1 LVESVAAL
9 CYSIRMEFTEEN
21 APLHVLT
28 EEFRITADECLTG
41 LQASLP
47 ALTNFLQEIA
57 AVHADA
63 LGIGLQTLQEA
74 GFTWMLGRLSVRLWS
89 VPRWNDSVKVTT
101 WPSGARGRLRAERQF
116 VMESMTGERL
126 LEASSEWLYVDFK
139 AQRLAK
145 LPDAIL
151 ALSRAGSMAFGLCE
165 ARLGTVPPEAPLIAE
180 ATFPVRRSEIDA
192 NLHVNNVHYTE
203 WMRETLPEER
213 FFAGVPKLYEIE
225 YQQAA
230 KWGDV
235 VTART
240 YDLGAS
246 IYAHTVTRADGVS
259 LARARTVY

>member
-1 LVESVAAL
+1 VS
-9 CYSIRMEFTEEN
+9 
-21 APLHVLT
+21 
-28 EEFRITADECLTG
+28 
-41 LQASLP
+41 
-47 ALTNFLQEIA
+47 
-57 AVHADA
+57 
-63 LGIGLQTLQEA
+63 
-74 GFTWMLGRLSVRLWS
+74 
-89 VPRWNDSVKVTT
+89 
-101 WPSGARGRLRAERQF
+101 
-116 VMESMTGERL
+116 
-126 LEASSEWLYVDFK
+126 
-139 AQRLAK
+139 
-145 LPDAIL
+145 
-151 ALSRAGSMAFGLCE
+151 
-165 ARLGTVPPEAPLIAE
+165 PETPLIAE